1 MRYIV
6 RATRLN
12 EFDTNVESFRN
23 IVYDGTDMKRAREAM
38 SMYSQYGGT
47 QFESRDE

>member
-6 RATRLN
+6 KASKLHEYDSN
-12 EFDTNVESFRN
+12 TNFGHV
-23 IVYDGTDMKRAREAM
+23 VYDGTDMKRAREAM